1 MAISQPADTDP
12 PSARPYSH
20 TMTLIKNTAGHVQKF
35 LNEPTSAL
43 HSDLWLDAKQQVMTM
58 KTLEPTIQNK
68 EIVVRCFADTLD
80 KFCDILIRKMH
91 RRTMT
96 MSEAEEHV
104 YNINDQTADFLR
116 QQWECLSLGY
126 LQNYDDD
133 LDAAL
138 EAIINIQ

>member
-1 MAISQPADTDP
+1 
-12 PSARPYSH
+12 
-20 TMTLIKNTAGHVQKF
+20 
-35 LNEPTSAL
+35 
-43 HSDLWLDAKQQVMTM
+43 
-58 KTLEPTIQNK
+58 
-68 EIVVRCFADTLD
+68 
-80 KFCDILIRKMH
+80 
-91 RRTMT
+91 